1 MTGPFDSWDLRYAAP
16 GFAYGTEPNSF
27 LREMAARIPRG
38 RVLSLADGEGRNSV
52 YLAGLGHEVVA
63 VDGSRVGMEKAARLA
78 AERGVRVE
86 TVMADLAQF
95 PIAPGAWDGIVS
107 IFCHLPPPLRKR
119 VHGEVV
125 RGLAP
130 GGVLILEAYTP
141 KQLEYRTGG
150 PSAPE
155 LLVTLDA
162 LREELHG
169 LEFVHAVET
178 ERELGEG
185 RLHRGIAAVVQLVGL
200 RPAEPDPVRAAARS

>member
-1 MTGPFDSWDLRYAAP
+1 MTAGPFDSWDARYAGP
-16 GFAYGTEPNSF
+16 GFAYGTEPNAF
-27 LREMAARIPRG
+27 LREMAPRIPHG

-86 TVMADLAQF
+86 TVVSDLADF
-95 PIAPGAWDGIVS
+95 RIEPDAWSGIVS

-150 PSAPE
+150 PSEPA
-155 LLVTLDA
+155 LLMTLDA

-169 LEFVHAVET
+169 LDLVHAVET
-178 ERELGEG
+178 EREAREG
-185 RLHRGIAAVVQLVGL
+185 RLHRGLAAVVQIVG
-200 RPAEPDPVRAAARS
+200 VR